1 MNGINDII
9 IKSWRRREAYM
20 VPLTKEGCEKAGER
34 LQEFAVGFRYGV
46 RAAAFMLERM
56 HSENKK
62 DHSFFLKAS
71 RAVLKLLE
79 EKNETSCNENR

>member
-1 MNGINDII
+1 MSDINDII
-9 IKSWRRREAYM
+9 FNSWRRREAYM
-20 VPLTKEGCEKAGER
+20 IPMTKEGCEKAGER

-71 RAVLKLLE
+71 KAVLKLLE
-79 EKNETSCNENR
+79 KKDEDRNA